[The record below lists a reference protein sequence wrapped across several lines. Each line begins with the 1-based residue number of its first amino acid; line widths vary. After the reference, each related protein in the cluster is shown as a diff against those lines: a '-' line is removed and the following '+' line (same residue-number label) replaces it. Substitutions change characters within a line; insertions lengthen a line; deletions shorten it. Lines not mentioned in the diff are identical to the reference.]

1 MKMYIGTKAI
11 YAEPAIKGENGK
23 LYDYNVM
30 LPSCLKTTEGY
41 KVVYPDGYES
51 FSPKDVFE
59 KAYLEVRINDNL
71 PTTKPNISQEMVDDF
86 IESIDVITMGDRTTI
101 VKATLVNGFEIVKS
115 SSCVDPDNYSEEIG
129 KEFCMEQIKNEV
141 WYLLGFLLCSA
152 VNGIK

>member
-11 YAEPAIKGENGK
+11 YAEPAIKCDGK
-23 LYDYNVM
+23 VYSYAELIPRSM
-30 LPSCLKTTEGY
+30 TRIEGY

-59 KAYLEVRINDNL
+59 KAYMEVITNDKL
-71 PTTKPNISQEMVDDF
+71 PTTEPSISQEMVDNF
-86 IESIDVITMGDRTTI
+86 IKSVDVITMGDRTTI
-101 VKATLVNGFEIVKS
+101 VKATLINNFEIVKS
-115 SSCVDPDNYSEEIG
+115 SSCVSVENYSEEIG
-129 KEFCMEQIKNEV
+129 KEICMKQIKNEV